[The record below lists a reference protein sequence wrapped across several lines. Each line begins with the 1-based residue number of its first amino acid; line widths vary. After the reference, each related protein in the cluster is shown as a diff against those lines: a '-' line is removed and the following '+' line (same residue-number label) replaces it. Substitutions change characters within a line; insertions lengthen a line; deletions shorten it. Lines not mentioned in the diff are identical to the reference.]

1 MKRIISVILLCCA
14 LLTLSACGRKHKE
27 ETGLLRIGVLEPMS
41 GEYAAQGL
49 REALGVQYANNEKPT
64 VRLNGKTYRIDLMI
78 ADNESDPVR
87 SAEAAQELVDAGC
100 AVVIGSYGAE
110 LSKAASDVFLRAGV
124 PAIAASCDDPSVTS
138 GNDHYF
144 RIGALPELQGSV
156 LASFAKKKLGVKCV
170 YCLIRSGSGEDAALA
185 RSFRSTAEAL
195 GIKVVTAEFPANTV
209 DFTPYLSAAREEDA
223 GAIYAPCEIQYGQ
236 LLIGQMELTEK
247 EREDKKSLPPVLA
260 DARWQDKEIL
270 NALEEKAVSVYSTAA
285 YAEGGNAQFDESFVN
300 WLRDSSEAFA
310 SNGANDIV
318 SAESVLGYDAYY
330 TALAAVESAGSAD
343 HADILAILPSVSHDG
358 VSGSV
363 SFDADGGA
371 VRSGMWVLKAAP
383 KTQSWESMG
392 QVKAG

>member
-14 LLTLSACGRKHKE
+14 LLTMSACGRKNKE

-41 GEYAAQGL
+41 GEYAAHGL
-49 REALGVQYANNEKPT
+49 REALGVQYANNEKT
-64 VRLNGKTYRIDLMI
+64 SVKLHGKTYRIELTL
-78 ADNESDPVR
+78 ADNASDPER
-87 SAEAAQELVDAGC
+87 SAAAAQELVDAGC

-310 SNGANDIV
+310 SNGANDSV

-371 VRSGMWVLKAAP
+371 VRSGMWVLKAVP
-383 KTQSWESMG
+383 KTQNWESMG

>member
-14 LLTLSACGRKHKE
+14 LLTMSACGRKNKE

-41 GEYAAQGL
+41 GEYAAHGL
-49 REALGVQYANNEKPT
+49 REALGVQYANNEKT
-64 VRLNGKTYRIDLMI
+64 SVRLNGKTYRIELTL
-78 ADNESDPVR
+78 ADNASDPER
-87 SAEAAQELVDAGC
+87 SAAAAQELVDAGC

-156 LASFAKKKLGVKCV
+156 LASFAKKKLNVKCI
-170 YCLIRSGSGEDAALA
+170 YCLVRSGSEEDAALLL
-185 RSFRSTAEAL
+185 SFRKTAEAL
-195 GIKVVTAEFPANTV
+195 GIRVVTAEFPASTV

-223 GAIYAPCEIQYGQ
+223 GAIYAPCEMRYGQ
-236 LLIGQMELTEK
+236 MLIEQMELTEK
-247 EREDKKSLPPVLA
+247 EKDEKKSLPPVLA

-270 NALEEKAVSVYSTAA
+270 TAAEEKAVTVYTSAA
-285 YAEGGNAQFDESFVN
+285 YAEGGNAQFDERFAN
-300 WLRDSSEAFA
+300 WLHDSSEAFA
-310 SNGANDIV
+310 SNGGNDAV
-318 SAESVLGYDAYY
+318 TAESVLGYDAYY

-343 HADILAILPSVSHDG
+343 HADILAILPSISHEG
-358 VSGSV
+358 VGGSV

-371 VRSGMWVLKAAP
+371 RRNSMWVCKASP
-383 KTQSWESMG
+383 RTQSWELVG
-392 QVKAG
+392 AVKVD

>member
-1 MKRIISVILLCCA
+1 MKRVISVILLCCA

-310 SNGANDIV
+310 SNGANDSV

-371 VRSGMWVLKAAP
+371 VRSGMWVLKAVP
-383 KTQSWESMG
+383 KTQNWESMG